1 MPVPVV
7 PAVTAQSVSS
17 FLRATTAS
25 TVVTAATPVRSA
37 SVAPGPVRVN
47 PARMARALMAAR
59 AARAVTAL
67 LPSATTGLRA
77 GLAARADR
85 AAMPQVMAPVARA
98 EPVVPAEM
106 VSSPDPVPS
115 LATVLLAW
123 RAVMAAP
130 AARAEM
136 RCRPMELVAQAAG
149 AVTPVVAV
157 RAVMVDL
164 VRMQPV

>member
-1 MPVPVV
+1 MPVPVGPV
-7 PAVTAQSVSS
+7 VTAQSVSS

-25 TVVTAATPVRSA
+25 TVVTVVTPVRSA
-37 SVAPGPVRVN
+37 SVAPVPLPG
-47 PARMARALMAAR
+47 RMARALMAAR

-77 GLAARADR
+77 GLADRADR

-115 LATVLLAW
+115 LAMVLLAW

-130 AARAEM
+130 VARAEM
-136 RCRPMELVAQAAG
+136 RCRSMELVARAAG